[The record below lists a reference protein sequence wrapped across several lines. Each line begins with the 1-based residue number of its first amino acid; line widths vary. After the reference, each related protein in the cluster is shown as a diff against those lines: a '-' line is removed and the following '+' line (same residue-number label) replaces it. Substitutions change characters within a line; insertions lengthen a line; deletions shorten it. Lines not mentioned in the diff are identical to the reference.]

1 MAGKVDILS
10 MLSKLDS
17 DTIGKVI
24 TADSAC
30 SDPLFT
36 VSDIA
41 KAENELAKIVRY
53 WFVTNNIGQSK
64 FNELHRRYSQEHGIR
79 SSDADRDRGNMR
91 KSLLKEKITWDFL
104 VSHLMPVLGLTLDHI
119 NLSFIN
125 SKTGEVVPI
134 SSLDANAKVSE
145 QFPDD
150 RPDIKAIILK
160 ARDHQGNK
168 VTLASPTTEKD

>member
-1 MAGKVDILS
+1 MADKVDLLS
-10 MLSKLDS
+10 MLSKLDNA
-17 DTIGKVI
+17 DIGRSI
-24 TADSAC
+24 TTDNTC
-30 SDPLFT
+30 GDPLFT

-64 FNELHRRYSQEHGIR
+64 FNELHRKYSQEHGIR

-125 SKTGEVVPI
+125 AKTGEVVPI

-150 RPDIKAIILK
+150 RPDIKAIIIK
-160 ARDHQGNK
+160 ARDHQGNR
-168 VTLASPTTEKD
+168 VSLASPETEKG